1 MGKLNAAGLSPF
13 WSWMLWAAA
22 AYNLIVTVPALLGP
36 DTAQGDRVTAV
47 LVASFGVLYAL
58 IARAPALYGRM
69 LWAGVLGKAGIL
81 AILLPAILDGRA
93 PGATG
98 YVLAGDALFT
108 IGFLALLL
116 GPQRRHLA

>member
-1 MGKLNAAGLSPF
+1 MGKLSEAGLSRR
-13 WSWMLWAAA
+13 WSWMLGAAA
-22 AYNLIVTVPALLGP
+22 AYNLVVAVPALLVP
-36 DTAQGDRVTAV
+36 DTAQGERVTAV

-93 PGATG
+93 PEATG
-98 YVLAGDALFT
+98 YILAGDALFT

>member
-1 MGKLNAAGLSPF
+1 MGKLSEAGLSRR
-13 WSWMLWAAA
+13 WSWMLGAAA
-22 AYNLIVTVPALLGP
+22 AYNLVVAVPALLVP

-58 IARAPALYGRM
+58 IARAPARYGRM

-98 YVLAGDALFT
+98 YILAGDALFT

>member
-1 MGKLNAAGLSPF
+1 MGKLSEAGLSPR
-13 WSWMLWAAA
+13 WSWMLGAAA
-22 AYNLIVTVPALLGP
+22 AYNLVVAVPALLVP
-36 DTAQGDRVTAV
+36 DRAQGDRVTAV

>member
-1 MGKLNAAGLSPF
+1 MGLLSEAGLSPR
-13 WSWMLWAAA
+13 WSWMLGAAA
-22 AYNLIVTVPALLGP
+22 AYNLVVAVPAIILPG
-36 DTAQGDRVTAV
+36 TAQGDRVTAV

-58 IARAPALYGRM
+58 IARAPALHGRM

-81 AILLPAILDGRA
+81 AILLPAVLGGRA
-93 PGATG
+93 PEATACI
-98 YVLAGDALFT
+98 LAGDALFT

>member
-1 MGKLNAAGLSPF
+1 MGKLSEAGVSRR

-22 AYNLIVTVPALLGP
+22 AYNLIVAVPALLGP
-36 DTAQGDRVTAV
+36 DTVQGDRVTAV
-47 LVASFGVLYAL
+47 LVASFGVLFAL

-69 LWAGVLGKAGIL
+69 LWAGVLGKAGIV

>member
-1 MGKLNAAGLSPF
+1 MGKLSEAGLSRR
-13 WSWMLWAAA
+13 WSWMLGAAA
-22 AYNLIVTVPALLGP
+22 GYNLIVAVPALLGP
-36 DTAQGDRVTAV
+36 DTVQGDRVTAV

-108 IGFLALLL
+108 IGFLVLLL

>member
-1 MGKLNAAGLSPF
+1 MLSPPF
-13 WSWMLWAAA
+13 L
-22 AYNLIVTVPALLGP
+22 PR
-36 DTAQGDRVTAV
+36 DTSQDNRVTAV

-81 AILLPAILDGRA
+81 AILLPAFLDGRA
-93 PGATG
+93 PEATG
-98 YVLAGDALFT
+98 YILAGDALFT
-108 IGFLALLL
+108 SGFLALLL

>member
-1 MGKLNAAGLSPF
+1 MGLSNKAGLSPR
-13 WSWMLWAAA
+13 WSWMLGAAA
-22 AYNLIVTVPALLGP
+22 AYNLVVAVPAIALPG
-36 DTAQGDRVTAV
+36 TAQGDRITAV

-81 AILLPAILDGRA
+81 AILLPAVLDGRA

-98 YVLAGDALFT
+98 YILAGDALFT

>member
-1 MGKLNAAGLSPF
+1 MGKLSEAGLSPR
-13 WSWMLWAAA
+13 WSWMLGAAA
-22 AYNLIVTVPALLGP
+22 AYNLIVAVPALLVP
-36 DTAQGDRVTAV
+36 DTSQDDRITAV

-93 PGATG
+93 PEATG
-98 YVLAGDALFT
+98 YILAGDALFT

-116 GPQRRHLA
+116 GPQRRHLT

>member
-1 MGKLNAAGLSPF
+1 MGKLSEAGLSRR
-13 WSWMLWAAA
+13 WSWMLGAAA
-22 AYNLIVTVPALLGP
+22 AYNLVVAVPALLGP
-36 DTAQGDRVTAV
+36 DTVQGERVTAV

-98 YVLAGDALFT
+98 YILAGDALFT

>member
-13 WSWMLWAAA
+13 WSWMLGAAA
-22 AYNLIVTVPALLGP
+22 AYNLIVAVPALLGP
-36 DTAQGDRVTAV
+36 DTAQGGRVTAV
-47 LVASFGVLYAL
+47 LVASFGILYAL

>member
-1 MGKLNAAGLSPF
+1 MGKLSEAGVSRR
-13 WSWMLWAAA
+13 WSWMLGAAA
-22 AYNLIVTVPALLGP
+22 AYNLVVAVPALLVP
-36 DTAQGDRVTAV
+36 DTSQDDRITAV

-81 AILLPAILDGRA
+81 AILLPAVLDGRA

>member
-1 MGKLNAAGLSPF
+1 MGKLSEAGLSRR
-13 WSWMLWAAA
+13 WSWMLGAAA
-22 AYNLIVTVPALLGP
+22 AYNLIVAVPALLGP
-36 DTAQGDRVTAV
+36 DTVQGDRVTAV
-47 LVASFGVLYAL
+47 LVASFGVLFAL

-93 PGATG
+93 PEATG
-98 YVLAGDALFT
+98 YILAGDALFT